1 MLTPASRASRVLTR
15 PATGTFAITTR
26 RKRKGAA
33 FFGSALLDAVT
44 RSVNYRPHQ
53 VRKRIY
59 EADTG
64 VNA

>member
-1 MLTPASRASRVLTR
+1 LTR
-15 PATGTFAITTR
+15 PAIGTFAITTR

-33 FFGSALLDAVT
+33 FTGDAPLDAVT
-44 RSVNYRPHQ
+44 RGAIIAPHQ